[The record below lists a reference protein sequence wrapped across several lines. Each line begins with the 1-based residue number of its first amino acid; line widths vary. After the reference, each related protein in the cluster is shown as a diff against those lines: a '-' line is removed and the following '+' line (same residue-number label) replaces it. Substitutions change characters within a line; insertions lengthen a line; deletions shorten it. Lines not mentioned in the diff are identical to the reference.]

1 MRTDKSRYV
10 DSVLVA
16 ALFMLALSGA
26 MAIDR
31 FLASDPTAE
40 VIQFQ
45 AMRY

>member
-1 MRTDKSRYV
+1 MRTDRSCYV

-31 FLASDPTAE
+31 FLASDPTTE
-40 VIQFQ
+40 VTQFQ
-45 AMRY
+45 AVRY